1 MVAIDFKARNSA
13 SKAAFQLD
21 QTGRKTADLPEFI
34 QHVYQNRDIHSVNQI
49 DYHLARL
56 IPVHKLKNIAQGVA
70 LVADHFN
77 KKILIL
83 GDFDADGA
91 TSISVL
97 KLGLD
102 AMGARQVSYLVPDRF
117 LFGYGL
123 SKEIAALIVSKQ
135 PDLVITVDNGI
146 TSIAGAAVL
155 KQEGISLLIT
165 DHHLAGAELPEA
177 DAIVNPNQPGCDFPS
192 KNLAGVGV
200 AFYLLIAL
208 REYLRNKAWFLLR
221 PEGEPN
227 LAELLDLVALG
238 TIADLVTLD
247 YNNRILV
254 HQGLLRIRRNRMRP
268 GLAALLALDPCQ
280 LACLSTTD
288 IAFSVAP
295 KLNAA
300 GRLEDMS
307 VGIACLLSKTKKEA
321 EGLASKL
328 NQLNQERK
336 QIQRQMQKEALDYLQ
351 KVDIAALTKA
361 SVTSSSVNGSTEK
374 QPKGICL
381 HQSNWHQGVIGIL
394 AGKLKEQFGLPTIVF
409 ASASASS
416 DQSDQ
421 PSVLKGSARSIEGLH
436 IRDALEMMDSKY
448 PGLINK
454 FGGHAMAAGLEISQ
468 DKLLDFAQAF
478 AEVLDQLVS
487 EEDLRQLVYHDG
499 ALASD
504 LLNLNTARLINLH
517 GPWGQGFPEPVF
529 IGTFNVYRMDVLAA
543 KHLKLQLSCPD
554 TLCQFEAIAFD
565 ADLGAWQSVK
575 TRVQIIYQ
583 LRINSYK
590 QKQRLQLQVKYLVSC

>member
-1 MVAIDFKARNSA
+1 MVAIDFKARNAA
-13 SKAAFQLD
+13 SKGAFQLD
-21 QTGRKTADLPEFI
+21 HKAEHRAADLPEFI
-34 QHVYQNRDIHSVNQI
+34 QLIYQNRDIHSVSEI

-56 IPVHKLKNIAQGVA
+56 IPAHKLKNIAQGVA

-117 LFGYGL
+117 VFGYGL
-123 SKEIAALIVSKQ
+123 SKEIADLIVSKQ

-146 TSIAGAAVL
+146 TSLAGATVL
-155 KQEGISLLIT
+155 KQAGISLLIT
-165 DHHLAGAELPEA
+165 DHHLAGTDLPKA
-177 DAIVNPNQPGCDFPS
+177 DAIINPNQPGCDFPS

-238 TIADLVTLD
+238 TIADLVKLD

-268 GLAALLALDPCQ
+268 GIAALLALEPYQ

-307 VGIACLLSKTKKEA
+307 IGIACLLSKTKGEA
-321 EGLASKL
+321 EELATKL
-328 NQLNQERK
+328 DQLNQERK

-351 KVDIAALTKA
+351 KVDLAALTH
-361 SVTSSSVNGSTEK
+361 SSINPSTSSSTEK

-381 HQSNWHQGVIGIL
+381 HQSGWHQGVIGIL

-409 ASASASS
+409 ASVSASG
-416 DQSDQ
+416 DQADQ
-421 PSVLKGSARSIEGLH
+421 PLLKGSARSIEGLH
-436 IRDALEMMDSKY
+436 IRDALEIIDSKY

-454 FGGHAMAAGLEISQ
+454 FGGHAMAAGLEIRE
-468 DKLLDFAQAF
+468 DKLLDFAKAL

-487 EEDLRQLVYHDG
+487 EEDLHQLVYHDG
-499 ALASD
+499 VLASD
-504 LLNLNTARLINLH
+504 LLNLNTARLITLH

-529 IGTFNVYRMDVLAA
+529 MGTFNVYRMDVLAA

-565 ADLGAWQSVK
+565 VDLSAWQSVK
-575 TRVQIIYQ
+575 TSVQIVYQ